1 MVKHQMAATVVTV
14 AAIAGAPFSMGESNK
29 LEPDCESH
37 FHKVER
43 KKQHWILVERNI
55 NCAHT
60 HTHTVQKYTDIH
72 VHMWTCIH
80 G

>member
-60 HTHTVQKYTDIH
+60 HTHTQA
-72 VHMWTCIH
+72 HMHSPTRLLS
-80 G
+80 